1 MLKKNPNMRLEYAII
16 GVMIFLVGSVLALI
30 VYDPEFVIQPQ
41 SDKID
46 ISTSESVISFQKE
59 AEVKPVAVEK
69 VETSMSEKVTTTK
82 TESEIQEEIVKEISP
97 TVIPEPIVEE
107 PPLSK
112 ASTIDREEISAAQ
125 IEVTIPDRA
134 MYLGCEEARKCY
146 IPSEVLVQS
155 GSTMVWYNDDASAHT
170 VTSGNPVDGPD
181 GIFDSGL
188 FLADAT
194 FSYTFDESGEY
205 QYYCIVHPWMTG
217 TIFVS

>member
-1 MLKKNPNMRLEYAII
+1 MLKKNSNMRLEYAII

-46 ISTSESVISFQKE
+46 MSTSESVISFQKE
-59 AEVKPVAVEK
+59 VEVKQMTVEK
-69 VETSMSEKVTTTK
+69 VEILVSKKVATTEDEIK
-82 TESEIQEEIVKEISP
+82 IQEELVEASSLPKAPTTVKEKVSM
-97 TVIPEPIVEE
+97 VQV
-107 PPLSK
+107 
-112 ASTIDREEISAAQ
+112 
-125 IEVTIPDRA
+125 EVTIPERA

-146 IPSEVLVQS
+146 IPSEVLAQS
-155 GSTMVWYNDDASAHT
+155 GSTIVWYNDDASTHT

-181 GIFDSGL
+181 GMFDSGL
-188 FLADAT
+188 FLADTT

>member
-16 GVMIFLVGSVLALI
+16 GVMIFLVGSVLGLI

-46 ISTSESVISFQKE
+46 ISISESVISFQKE
-59 AEVKPVAVEK
+59 AGVKPVAVEK
-69 VETSMSEKVTTTK
+69 VETSMSEKVTTK
-82 TESEIQEEIVKEISP
+82 EVEIKIQEELVEESPLPKAPTTVKEKVSM
-97 TVIPEPIVEE
+97 VQV
-107 PPLSK
+107 
-112 ASTIDREEISAAQ
+112 
-125 IEVTIPDRA
+125 EVTIPDRA

-188 FLADAT
+188 FLADTT
-194 FSYTFDESGEY
+194 FSHTFDESGEY

>member
-1 MLKKNPNMRLEYAII
+1 MLKKNSNMRLEYAII

-46 ISTSESVISFQKE
+46 MSTSESIISFQKE
-59 AEVKPVAVEK
+59 VEAKPITVEK
-69 VETSMSEKVTTTK
+69 VVISMSEKVSTTTAEIK
-82 TESEIQEEIVKEISP
+82 IQEEL
-97 TVIPEPIVEE
+97 VEE
-107 PPLSK
+107 LPLPKVPTKDEGEVSV
-112 ASTIDREEISAAQ
+112 IQ
-125 IEVTIPDRA
+125 VEVTIPDRA
-134 MYLGCEEARKCY
+134 MYLECAETRKCY
-146 IPSEVLVQS
+146 MPSEVMIQS
-155 GSTMVWYNDDASAHT
+155 GNTIVWHNDDASAHT

-181 GIFDSGL
+181 GIFDSSL

>member
-1 MLKKNPNMRLEYAII
+1 MLKKNSNMNLEYAII
-16 GVMIFLVGSVLALI
+16 GVMIFLVGSVLGLI

-46 ISTSESVISFQKE
+46 MSTSESVISFQKE
-59 AEVKPVAVEK
+59 VEVKQMTVEKEVEVKQMTVEK
-69 VETSMSEKVTTTK
+69 VEILVSKKVATTEDEIK
-82 TESEIQEEIVKEISP
+82 IQEELVEASSLPKAPTTVKEKVSM
-97 TVIPEPIVEE
+97 VQV
-107 PPLSK
+107 
-112 ASTIDREEISAAQ
+112 
-125 IEVTIPDRA
+125 EVTIPERA

-146 IPSEVLVQS
+146 IPSEVLAQS
-155 GSTMVWYNDDASAHT
+155 GSTIVWYNDDASAHT

>member
-1 MLKKNPNMRLEYAII
+1 MLKKNSNMRLEYAII

-46 ISTSESVISFQKE
+46 MSTSESVISFQKE
-59 AEVKPVAVEK
+59 AEAKSVIVEK
-69 VETSMSEKVTTTK
+69 IEISISEKVATTK
-82 TESEIQEEIVKEISP
+82 AEIKIQEEMVEEISP
-97 TVIPEPIVEE
+97 AVIPEPIVEE
-107 PPLSK
+107 SPLPK
-112 ASTIDREEISAAQ
+112 ARITGEEELSAVQ
-125 IEVTIPDRA
+125 VEVTIPDRA
-134 MYLGCEEARKCY
+134 MYLECAEARKCY
-146 IPSEVLVQS
+146 MPSEVMIQS
-155 GSTMVWYNDDASAHT
+155 GNTIVWYNDDASAHT

-181 GIFDSGL
+181 GIFDSSL